1 LIENAEATY
10 IWFVRIGDDVERDFF
25 ETEDGE
31 GSEFRSCERPGHLTF
46 GIGRL
51 AGASDDEQETAGA
64 KKCNDILDRWRAKGG
79 RQDLERIGF
88 ENKIE
93 IAAPMGGRFKQ
104 IGSAIFDSGFGEAL
118 SGGANGGFRNV
129 ESGGLKSPRGKLL
142 GVIAKA
148 AADDQCRF
156 SGGLLR
162 MRNPETDERR
172 IGTVVRPGHDA
183 LPCFG
188 FAVERFEP
196 AGGIALEVKFRGE
209 LARSCSVLHFQRSYL
224 AQRRLRYSNRGA
236 TKKQGEARANR
247 IVDMLNEWGTRGGK
261 NDW

>member
-1 LIENAEATY
+1 MIENTEATDV
-10 IWFVRIGDDVERDFF
+10 WFVCIGDNIERDIF
-25 ETEDGE
+25 ETEG
-31 GSEFRSCERPGHLTF
+31 GKGRKFRPCERPGHLTF
-46 GIGRL
+46 GIERL
-51 AGASDDEQETAGA
+51 AGASNDEQETAGA
-64 KKCNDILDRWRAKGG
+64 KKCNDIFDRWRAKGG
-79 RQDLERIGF
+79 WQDLKGIGF

-93 IAAPMGGRFKQ
+93 IAAPMGGRFKK
-104 IGSAIFDSGFGEAL
+104 IGGAIFDSGSGEAL

-129 ESGGLKSPRGKLL
+129 ESGGLKAPRGKLL

-162 MRNPETDERR
+162 MGNPETDEMR

-196 AGGIALEVKFRGE
+196 AGGIAVAVKFRGE
-209 LARSCSVLHFQRSYL
+209 FARPCSVLHFQRSYL
-224 AQRRLRYSNRGA
+224 AHRRLRYSNRGV
-236 TKKQGEARANR
+236 TKK
-247 IVDMLNEWGTRGGK
+247 
-261 NDW
+261 